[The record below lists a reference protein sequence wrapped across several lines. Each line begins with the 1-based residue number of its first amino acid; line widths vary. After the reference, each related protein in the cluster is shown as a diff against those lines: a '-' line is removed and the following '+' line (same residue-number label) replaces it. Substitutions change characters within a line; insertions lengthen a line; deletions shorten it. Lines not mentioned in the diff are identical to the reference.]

1 MLLAFGAA
9 LTGSGEHRTLT
20 NIATAQKTVT
30 QQIVAELQNANPPL
44 YVACATGTTY
54 QAVTFT
60 NLPTGYTAKISGVS
74 LWDPT
79 DSAFDYTPSQCT
91 SNLLSSNN
99 QSAPQLISATVS
111 YPSGGSSV
119 VTTVVNNPTPPT
131 PPPAGAANNLYFYS
145 ARRRPGCT
153 EPHAAADRRDSEL
166 RRHTG
171 HQRPVHRRP
180 DSDEC
185 QRDRTGHRRHPLGM
199 RRQRERRVCDV
210 QRVQRGQARHLQAS
224 GDRLRAP
231 QRLCAAEH
239 PVHHHDGPCQQDLF
253 TQTPS
258 NATGGTAFTTQP
270 VVSVEDAGGNLVT
283 SDASSVS
290 LAVTTR
296 TRKPDAATSNP
307 VAVRAAGTPPL
318 PVAPSIRKE
327 PTR

>member
-1 MLLAFGAA
+1 MTSRSPFQSLLGGLRHAIVSARGRNGDFPADEQRSGDAGDTLIEVLIALVVLGIAVVAMLLAFGAA

-145 ARRRPGCT
+145 QPGGAQGAQNLT
-153 EPHAAADRRDSEL
+153 PQPIVEIQNSAG
-166 RRHTG
+166 T
-171 HQRPVHRRP
+171 PVTN
-180 DSDEC
+180 DLSTVVLTLMNASGM
-185 QRDRTGHRRHPLGM
+185 RTGHRRHPLGM
-199 RRQRERRVCDV
+199 RRQ
-210 QRVQRGQARHLQAS
+210 
-224 GDRLRAP
+224 
-231 QRLCAAEH
+231 
-239 PVHHHDGPCQQDLF
+239 
-253 TQTPS
+253 
-258 NATGGTAFTTQP
+258 
-270 VVSVEDAGGNLVT
+270 
-283 SDASSVS
+283 
-290 LAVTTR
+290 
-296 TRKPDAATSNP
+296 
-307 VAVRAAGTPPL
+307 
-318 PVAPSIRKE
+318 
-327 PTR
+327 